1 MESRPSSSPEIARIA
16 HRSDV
21 PRFRKREAPKLL
33 VALRAIEVREFFPEP
48 SLRELKKITPLVQCV
63 EPDDLDSESFHRVL
77 AEFNPE
83 ILLACWNTPPLPDRL
98 PTNLRYLCYLA
109 GSVKE
114 KIQRTHLERGL
125 IVTNWGDSIARTV
138 AECALMLTLLSLRR
152 GAHWI
157 PVLKRDGAWRDGPT
171 ETASLFNRRVGLHGF
186 GAVAREFIKLIVPFG
201 VQVEVCAPETDL
213 TLYKVAGV
221 TFQPSLQR
229 LFESNDVIVE
239 VAPLNNQ
246 TRGIIDEKLLSS
258 IRPGGVFVNV
268 ARGGLV
274 DEEALVRV
282 ARKGQIQFGLDVF
295 AEEPLPPRSP
305 LRVLP
310 NVVLLPHLAGPTSD
324 RCRDSGDFA
333 LRNLRAYL
341 AHEPLRGEV
350 NLEVFDRS
358 S

>member
-1 MESRPSSSPEIARIA
+1 MESRP
-16 HRSDV
+16 
-21 PRFRKREAPKLL
+21 PKLL
-33 VALRAIEVREFFPEP
+33 LALGALEIREFFPEP
-48 SLRELKKITPLVQCV
+48 SLRELKKVTPLAEHVDS
-63 EPDDLDSESFHRVL
+63 DDLDSESFHQIL
-77 AEFNPE
+77 AEHNPE
-83 ILLACWNTPPLPDRL
+83 ILLACWKTPPLPERL

-109 GSVKE
+109 GSVKK
-114 KIQRTHLERGL
+114 KIRREHLERGL

-157 PVLKRDGAWRDGPT
+157 PVLKRDGAWRTGPT
-171 ETASLFNRRVGLHGF
+171 ETASLFHRRVGLHGF
-186 GAVAREFIKLIVPFG
+186 GAVAHEFIRLVAPFG
-201 VQVEVCAPETDL
+201 VRVEVCAPETDAA
-213 TLYKVAGV
+213 LYKMVGV
-221 TFQPSLQR
+221 TFQPSLPR
-229 LFESNDVIVE
+229 LFDTNDVIIE
-239 VAPLNNQ
+239 LAPLNDQ
-246 TRGIIDEKLLSS
+246 TRGIIDEKLLGS

-282 ARKGQIQFGLDVF
+282 ARKGEIQVGLDVF
-295 AEEPLPPRSP
+295 AEEPLPSESP

-350 NLEVFDRS
+350 TLEIFDRS